1 MLFIHVTGKLRVR
14 TSLWGHPGLGHT
26 RRDSIPLQIGGSE
39 EGGSVQSPG
48 LGSPSGKARAESCLD
63 PQRTLSCW
71 QSLQQWQISP
81 FPSPSHFPLEP
92 RIVRIPPEQSY
103 LGRTRDIVCLGFPS
117 GKESAY
123 QCKRWGLIPGS
134 GRLPGGGNGNSLP
147 GQRSLA
153 GYSPWGCKRA
163 EHDWTTE
170 CTYTDTLES
179 REEKDGE
186 SNKDQ

>member
-14 TSLWGHPGLGHT
+14 TRLWGHPGLGHT

-39 EGGSVQSPG
+39 AGGSVQSPG
-48 LGSPSGKARAESCLD
+48 LGSPSGRARAESCLD

-134 GRLPGGGNGNSLP
+134 GRLPGGGNGNSL
-147 GQRSLA
+147 QCSCLA
-153 GYSPWGCKRA
+153 NPLDRGAWQATVHGVAKEP
-163 EHDWTTE
+163 DMTE
-170 CTYTDTLES
+170 QLSVHT
-179 REEKDGE
+179 
-186 SNKDQ
+186 QIH